1 MKSPNDLLLW
11 FDEVFNDT
19 LTASDILLVN
29 RDDLGYKPQLTFT
42 DGNIVSVH
50 NIPYTAINKKYR
62 LVSNEVPIH
71 YYDNIKLIRKLEK
84 FLEVPFVMLFEK
96 EKEHHVLINISNVKM
111 DKTTHQTIFEEDYA
125 LHLLINH
132 GDYQII
138 NIKDPF
144 FFETLDDMLTTKL
157 VAMVSDKKFSELSKD
172 ELIMVRIYHYK

>member
-1 MKSPNDLLLW
+1 LNIPNDLSLW
-11 FDEVFNDT
+11 FAEVFNDT
-19 LTASDILLVN
+19 LTASDILLGN
-29 RDDLGYKPQLTFT
+29 SELGYTPQLSFT

-50 NIPYTAINKKYR
+50 RVPYTVINKKYR

-71 YYDNIKLIRKLEK
+71 YYDNIKLIRKLERL
-84 FLEVPFVMLFEK
+84 LEVPFVMLFEK
-96 EKEHHVLINISNVKM
+96 EKENVLINISNVKM
-111 DKTTHQTIFEEDYA
+111 DKTTQQTIFEEDYA
-125 LHLLINH
+125 VHLLVNH

-157 VAMVSDKKFSELSKD
+157 VSMVTDKKFSELSND